1 MPETLLTAIIDDDED
16 LGVAVCE
23 LLESLDLPARHF
35 PSADAFIA
43 IGCWSSFGCIV
54 TDLRMPGFGGIEL
67 KESLTRRNVAIPVI
81 IMTSG
86 MSPMHSARARACGV
100 RAVITKPF
108 SHTELLPL
116 VQVALD
122 ETRTR
127 SQSSERGSR

>member
-35 PSADAFIA
+35 SSANAFIA
-43 IGCWSSFGCIV
+43 TGCWSRYGCIV
-54 TDLRMPGFGGIEL
+54 TDLRMPGLGGIEL
-67 KESLTRRNVAIPVI
+67 KEDLTRRNVAIPVI

-86 MSPMHSARARACGV
+86 MSPMHSAKARACGV
-100 RAVITKPF
+100 KAVITKPF
-108 SHTELLPL
+108 SQSELLPL

-122 ETRTR
+122 ETRAR
-127 SQSSERGSR
+127 IRSSEPGPA